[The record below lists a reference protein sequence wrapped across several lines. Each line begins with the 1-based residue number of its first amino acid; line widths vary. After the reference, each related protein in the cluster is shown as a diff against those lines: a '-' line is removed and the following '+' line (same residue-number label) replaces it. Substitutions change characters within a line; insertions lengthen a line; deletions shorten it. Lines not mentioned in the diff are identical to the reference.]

1 METFRLPGVVALA
14 VAITASAGGA
24 ERREAL
30 LAVSQGQV
38 PSDTGSDGKT
48 LLSLVEL
55 PRLGGTALKVVFA
68 PGDSFGDRLA
78 RVSDWRPFRFLEFKA
93 FNPAQRKVR
102 LTLTVKHRRTRS
114 YQTRVDVPI
123 VLEPG
128 KNSVRLA
135 TDEMTN
141 VNGSAPDLAHV
152 GRWYIACQPGETPTL
167 FFGDIWLV
175 GEVQRKPA
183 RAPAAGAWHIT
194 GKIGDQRVD
203 LIARPIVEPATRAA
217 ASKGPVTDPARLAR
231 IRAAKMPQITKP
243 VLFNTP
249 EADAILAALE
259 VFPPDNPWNEVI
271 EDRPVHPLSD
281 KIIASIGPEKSLQ
294 YNLDMCFVL
303 VPPDQPR
310 VQVKYVAGA
319 YVSESDKGPFPIPD
333 CAPIEGWPLSPPG
346 ASLEEL
352 QRHGGGDRHLIVVD
366 PVNRMLY
373 ELFMARRTEAGWTA
387 MQTSVFDLK
396 TNKLRP
402 AGWTSADAA
411 GLPIFPAVVRYDEC
425 ERGIV
430 EHAMRFTVRRTRRAY
445 VYPATHYASRYQN
458 EEYPRMGERF
468 RLRRDFDISGFSPHV
483 KAILRGLKK
492 YGMFVADNGG
502 DWRISIAPDPRI
514 KGLEELRRVKGR
526 DFEVIVPTGPRARGE
541 RGRQPSEKPRGD

>member
-1 METFRLPGVVALA
+1 MGTCRLAGAVALA
-14 VAITASAGGA
+14 VAMTASAGGA

-48 LLSLVEL
+48 LLSLVKHPEL
-55 PRLGGTALKVVFA
+55 GATALKVVFA
-68 PGDSFGDRLA
+68 PGDSFGDRMA
-78 RVSDWRPFRFLEFKA
+78 TVQDWQGFEFVEFDA
-93 FNPAQRKVR
+93 FNPAQRNVR
-102 LTLTVKHRRTRS
+102 LTLTVKHRRTRN

-123 VLEPG
+123 VLKPG
-128 KNSVRLA
+128 KNSMRLA
-135 TDEMTN
+135 IHEMAN

-175 GEVQRKPA
+175 GEAVVEAAPAPRA
-183 RAPAAGAWHIT
+183 RAWRIT
-194 GKIGDQRVD
+194 GKIGDQQVD
-203 LIARPIVEPATRAA
+203 LIARPIVQPSRAA
-217 ASKGPVTDPARLAR
+217 AAPKGPVTDPARLAR
-231 IRAAKMPQITKP
+231 IRAARMPPITKP

-281 KIIASIGPEKSLQ
+281 KIIASIGPDKSLQ

-310 VQVKYVAGA
+310 VQVRYVEGA
-319 YVSESDKGPFPIPD
+319 YVSESDKSPFPIPD
-333 CAPIEGWPLSPPG
+333 CAPIEGWPLSLPG

-402 AGWTSADAA
+402 EGWTSADAA

-468 RLRRDFDISGFSPHV
+468 RLRRDFDISGFSPYV

-514 KGLEELRRVKGR
+514 KGLDELRRVKGR
-526 DFEVIVPTGPRARGE
+526 DFEVIVPTGPRVARP
-541 RGRQPSEKPRGD
+541 RPSAP